1 MQINKDLDQL
11 QNSFSARPL
20 SSTYVDSLIGNTPLL
35 AIHCHF
41 KGERRT
47 VEYDIKLYTHAELE
61 DMLEEAGMQVISTFG
76 SKEMTPYSVSS
87 PRMIIVS
94 KKH

>member
-1 MQINKDLDQL
+1 MTS
-11 QNSFSARPL
+11 SF
-20 SSTYVDSLIGNTPLL
+20 
-35 AIHCHF
+35 
-41 KGERRT
+41 
-47 VEYDIKLYTHAELE
+47 YTHAELE